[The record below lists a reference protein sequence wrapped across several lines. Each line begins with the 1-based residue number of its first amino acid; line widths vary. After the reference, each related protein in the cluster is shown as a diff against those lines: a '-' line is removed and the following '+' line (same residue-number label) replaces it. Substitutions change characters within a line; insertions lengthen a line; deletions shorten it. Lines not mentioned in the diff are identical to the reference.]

1 MKEPKTES
9 ASSAQS
15 ADASTPPVVNQSPEV
30 TDAQRD
36 AQKRARKDALD
47 DIAIKIGAGVKNSC
61 DWVATHCMAD
71 RPDEIRRH
79 YQLLVDRLAEVHTL
93 LAAQIE
99 NLPTIPHL

>member
-1 MKEPKTES
+1 MKDKLNDSQS
-9 ASSAQS
+9 APSAQS
-15 ADASTPPVVNQSPEV
+15 VDNPSVVNQSPEV

-99 NLPTIPHL
+99 NLPEI